1 MRKKPVIIKIVL
13 SLLIYCLACEKSA
26 TPVDNEAPNI
36 ELSYLEEYTYQAVS
50 GTISIEAVVTDNENI
65 SYVEFYI
72 IINDEHQ
79 LLDSINETPFILE
92 WDTDQFEDCNTF
104 LIYAK
109 VFDESDNSNV
119 SDIHL
124 FNVDNSS
131 NTDISVQVWLTEGV
145 GLQKLEPQTDRYF
158 GDNCNSVNVVEVNDG
173 DIYQGIDGFGAAL
186 THSSAY
192 LINNSPNRDLIIE
205 KLFSKTDGIGISY
218 IRLAMGASDFVN
230 GSHFSYDDTPGDT
243 DLSEF
248 SIDQDRVDVIPVL
261 NDILAINP
269 DLKIVASPWSAPGWM
284 KTTGSMIGGQLLL
297 QYYEVY
303 ANYFLKFLQEYQLE
317 GIFIEAIT
325 VQNEP
330 GYTGWDYPGMSM
342 NSQQQAA
349 FIKNNLGPTL
359 FNNGLNTKIQIFDH
373 NWGWEEDENTDDDLT
388 SGADYVIS
396 IYNDPEAAQYI
407 DGSAWHGYGGDVYA
421 QSLVYYSYPDKNIY
435 FTERTNSSLWEDW
448 DGVLGHMT
456 KYYFINVLN
465 NWSKNV
471 LLWNLV
477 LEFEGYDENG
487 SSLYGPN
494 EGGCGNC
501 TGLINIVYGE
511 LFYEADYY
519 ITGHF
524 SKFVDTG
531 AVRIG
536 TDEDVDDI
544 DAVTFRNPD
553 GSHVMVAVNIGYES
567 KSFFV
572 IWNDMSFYYNLPG
585 QGLVT
590 FKW

>member
-1 MRKKPVIIKIVL
+1 M
-13 SLLIYCLACEKSA
+13 LIYCLACEKSA
-26 TPVDNEAPNI
+26 APVDNEAPSI

-79 LLDSINETPFILE
+79 LLDSIYETPFILE
-92 WDTDQFEDCNTF
+92 WDTDQFDDCNTF

-131 NTDISVQVWLTEGV
+131 NTDISVQVWLTEGI
-145 GLQKLEPQTDRYF
+145 GSDKLEPQTERYF

-173 DIYQGIDGFGAAL
+173 DIYQEIDGFGAAL

-218 IRLAMGASDFVN
+218 IRLAMGSSDFVQ
-230 GSHFSYDDTPGDT
+230 GPHYSYAETVDDLELLD
-243 DLSEF
+243 F
-248 SIDQDRVDVIPVL
+248 SIDRDRENIIPVL
-261 NDILAINP
+261 QDILIHNP
-269 DLKIVASPWSAPGWM
+269 DIKIMGSPWSAPGWM
-284 KTTGSMIGGQLLL
+284 KTSGQFVCSSQWNSRLRTDM
-297 QYYEVY
+297 YGVY
-303 ANYFLKFLQEYQLE
+303 ADYFVKYIEEYALE
-317 GIFIEAIT
+317 GIPIDAIT
-325 VQNEP
+325 IQNEP
-330 GYTGWDYPGMSM
+330 LYCPWNYPGMIMSG
-342 NSQQQAA
+342 NEQRD
-349 FIKNNLGPTL
+349 FVKYHLGPK
-359 FNNGLNTKIQIFDH
+359 FEDNGINTKIVIFDH
-373 NWGWEEDENTDDDLT
+373 NWDGTEDDGSSQT
-388 SGADYVIS
+388 GAFEFIEDV
-396 IYNDPEAAQYI
+396 YNDPLAVSYI
-407 DGSAWHGYGGDVYA
+407 DGTAFHGYGNGDA
-421 QSLVYYSYPDKNIY
+421 TFQSDIYNLDPSKSIY
-435 FTERTNSSLWEDW
+435 FTERTNSLLWESW
-448 DGVLGHMT
+448 DGVLGHMA
-456 KYYFINVLN
+456 KYYFIDVLN
-465 NWSKNV
+465 HWSRNV
-471 LLWNLV
+471 LLWNLA
-477 LEFEGYDENG
+477 LDLNNG
-487 SSLYGPN
+487 PFN
-494 EGGCGNC
+494 GGCENC
-501 TGLINIVYGE
+501 TGLVTVDNSY
-511 LFYEADYY
+511 LQYEVDYY

-531 AVRIG
+531 AVRLG

-553 GSHVMVAVNIGYES
+553 GSHAMVAVNTGYES